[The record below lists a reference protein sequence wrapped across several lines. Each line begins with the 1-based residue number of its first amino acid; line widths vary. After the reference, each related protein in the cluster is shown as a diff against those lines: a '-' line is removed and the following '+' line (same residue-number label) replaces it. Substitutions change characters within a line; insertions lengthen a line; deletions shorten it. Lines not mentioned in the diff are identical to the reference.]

1 MPANKDFK
9 RLVRTRMRKTG
20 ESYTAAR
27 MQLLNRKQSAIR
39 AKPAAPP
46 AAVLKT
52 DYARLAGM
60 SDDAVKAKTGC
71 TWERWVAA
79 LDYHGADAWSHRAI
93 ADFVHEKYK
102 VPDWWTQM
110 VTVGYERIKGLRERG
125 QRRGGGYEATKSK
138 VFAVPLGRLY
148 RAFADKRTRSRW
160 LPGVDLAVRAATANK
175 SMRITWTDG
184 TSVELWFM
192 TKGSAKAQVQIEHRK
207 LADKAGAA
215 RMKQY
220 WTERLAVLEGQML
233 ATSARRT
240 A

>member
-20 ESYTAAR
+20 ESYTTAR
-27 MQLLNRKQSAIR
+27 MQLLNRKLSAIR
-39 AKPAAPP
+39 PESTASAATVAAP
-46 AAVLKT
+46 T
-52 DYARLAGM
+52 DYAKLAGM
-60 SDDAVKAKTGC
+60 SDAAVKAKTGC

-93 ADFVHEKYK
+93 AEFIHDKYK

-110 VTVGYERIKGLRERG
+110 VTVGYERIKGLRDRG
-125 QRRGGGYEATKSK
+125 QRRDGRYEATKSK
-138 VFAVPLGRLY
+138 VFAVPLARLY
-148 RAFADKRTRSRW
+148 RVFADKRTRLRW
-160 LPGVDLAVRAATANK
+160 LPAVNLIVRTATPNK

-184 TSVELWFM
+184 TSVELGFM
-192 TKGSAKAQVQIEHRK
+192 SKGDAKAQVQIQHRR
-207 LADKAGAA
+207 LDKAGAI

-220 WTERLAVLEGQML
+220 WTERLAVLEEQVR
-233 ATSARRT
+233 THSARRT

>member
-20 ESYTAAR
+20 ESYTTAR

-39 AKPAAPP
+39 SEPTAAAAPAP
-46 AAVLKT
+46 T
-52 DYARLAGM
+52 DYARIAGM
-60 SDDAVKAKTGC
+60 SDAAVKAKTGC
-71 TWERWVAA
+71 TWERWVTA
-79 LDYHGADAWSHRAI
+79 LDYHGADAWSHRGI
-93 ADFVHEKYK
+93 AEFIHEKYK

-110 VTVGYERIKGLRERG
+110 VTVGYERIKGLRDRG
-125 QRRGGGYEATKSK
+125 QRRDRGYEATKSK
-138 VFAVPLGRLY
+138 VFAAPLGRLY

-160 LPGVDLAVRAATANK
+160 LPGVNFTVRTATPKK

-192 TKGSAKAQVQIEHRK
+192 NKGAAKAQVQVQHRK
-207 LADKAGAA
+207 LADKDAA
-215 RMKQY
+215 VRMKEY
-220 WTERLAVLEGQML
+220 WTERLAVLEEQML
-233 ATSARRT
+233 PASARRT

>member
-20 ESYTAAR
+20 ESYTTAR

-39 AKPAAPP
+39 PEPTAPAAV
-46 AAVLKT
+46 VLKT

-79 LDYHGADAWSHRAI
+79 LDHHGADAWSHRAI

-160 LPGVDLAVRAATANK
+160 LSAVNLTVRTATPNK
-175 SMRITWTDG
+175 SMRITWSDG
-184 TSVELWFM
+184 TSVELGFM
-192 TKGSAKAQVQIEHRK
+192 SKGDAKAQVQIQHSR
-207 LADKAGAA
+207 LADKARAT
-215 RMKQY
+215 RMKEY
-220 WTERLAVLEGQML
+220 WAERLAVLEEQLL
-233 ATSARRT
+233 AGPARRT